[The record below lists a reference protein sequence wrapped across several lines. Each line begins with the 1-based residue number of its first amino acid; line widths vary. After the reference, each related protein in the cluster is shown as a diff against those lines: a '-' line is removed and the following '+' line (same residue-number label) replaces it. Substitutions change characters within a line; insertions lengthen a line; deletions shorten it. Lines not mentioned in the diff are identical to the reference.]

1 MCTTNKYKY
10 YLIKNQGCRPIR
22 NSGYCSIKNS
32 ALKVVNM
39 LKKMP
44 ADYAGGFLLLSGN
57 FSVIMLKDFLL

>member
-1 MCTTNKYKY
+1 
-10 YLIKNQGCRPIR
+10 
-22 NSGYCSIKNS
+22 
-32 ALKVVNM
+32 M